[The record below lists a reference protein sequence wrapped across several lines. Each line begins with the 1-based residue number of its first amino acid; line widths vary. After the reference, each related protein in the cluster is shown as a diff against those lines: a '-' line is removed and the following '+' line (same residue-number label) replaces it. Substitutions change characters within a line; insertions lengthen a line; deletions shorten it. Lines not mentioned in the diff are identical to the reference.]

1 MKKIM
6 TAFCMILL
14 PTLIVVLFA
23 GCGGGGGGTPPADG
37 GTPQGGGGTTTT
49 GPGLSAALQQG
60 TYWEFFWTTESTN
73 SAMGS
78 PTTYRTDSARF
89 TVTLGAAVTIQGAQV
104 YPLIITG
111 QTGTA
116 GTDFKPRWTHVG
128 YSNGALIG
136 STNGSSLQAILD
148 ASKTSMTGGG
158 GFIALFDTV
167 ETVGIN
173 SGTFTGNY
181 NSLNGIVVSHGTSKG
196 GCETILGY
204 TLCSDTQTTFSETE
218 YYKDGVGPL
227 GLKRSMGY
235 SSIGGGFYSDSL
247 ITHVVELIGT
257 SLIPADGSTIKRP
270 PWNEIA
276 PLNAPRK
283 NHMAAVYNG
292 KIYVFGGVTSSGTFT
307 SSVEIYNP
315 GNDTWTAGAPI
326 PVTMINAVAKTVSS
340 KIYLIPTSGTP
351 IRIYDP
357 NLNSWSTGATM
368 AFNDPSVDG
377 DVWSDA
383 TGTYIVNVTPNMG
396 SFSNVLK
403 VYAYRPSDN
412 SLWYGADLTPYTDHR
427 WGAVTIV
434 GNNMYVIGGYR
445 NSSVY
450 GNTLRYDLS
459 TDTWS
464 QGVGALNVARYSA
477 KAVTFNGEAV
487 VLGGEDVV
495 KELRDVEAY
504 SETSHTWRKLP
515 SMLKARSHFGA
526 VIMNGKIYV
535 IGGTAGGTTFGNVEV
550 YTPN

>member
-1 MKKIM
+1 MLVISVAIM
-6 TAFCMILL
+6 
-14 PTLIVVLFA
+14 FA
-23 GCGGGGGGTPPADG
+23 SCGGGGGGGGTPPAGG
-37 GTPQGGGGTTTT
+37 GTPQGGGGTT
-49 GPGLSAALQQG
+49 GPGLSASLQQG

-78 PTTYRTDSARF
+78 GTTYSTESGRF
-89 TVTLGAAVTIQGAQV
+89 TVTLGAPATIQSTQL
-104 YPLIITG
+104 YPLVITG
-111 QTGTA
+111 QTGIS
-116 GTDFKPRWTHVG
+116 GTDFKPRWTHIG
-128 YSNGALIG
+128 YSSGALIG
-136 STNGSSLQAILD
+136 STNGSSLQTILD

-158 GFIALFDTV
+158 FIALFDAA
-167 ETVGIN
+167 ETIDIN

-196 GCETILGY
+196 GCESILGN
-204 TLCSDTQTTFSETE
+204 TICSDSQTTFSETE
-218 YYKDGVGPL
+218 YYKDGVGPI

-235 SSIGGGFYSDSL
+235 SSTGGGFYSDSL
-247 ITHVVELIGT
+247 ITNVVELIGT
-257 SLIPADGSTIKRP
+257 SLTPSDGSTIKQP

-292 KIYVFGGVTSSGTFT
+292 KIYVFGGVTSSSTFT
-307 SSVEIYNP
+307 TSVEIYNP
-315 GNDTWTAGAPI
+315 NTNAWTAGASL
-326 PVTMINAVAKTVSS
+326 PVTMMDAVAKTVGS

-357 NLNSWSTGATM
+357 NLNSWSTGALM

-383 TGTYIVNVTPNMG
+383 TGTYIVNVTPNSG

-412 SLWYGADLTPYTDHR
+412 NSSFYGTDLTPYTDHR

-459 TDTWS
+459 TDTWY
-464 QGVGALNVARYSA
+464 QAVGALNVARYSA

-504 SETSHTWRKLP
+504 SETTKTWSKLP
-515 SMLKARSHFGA
+515 SMLKARSHFAA
-526 VIMNGKIYV
+526 VVLNNKIYV
-535 IGGTAGGTTFGNVEV
+535 IGGTSGGNTFGNVEE